1 MAKSTTSA
9 SVSLEALFKDLQS
22 RKFAPIYMLC
32 GEESYYIDQIS
43 NWIENNVLTEDEREF
58 NQTVMYGLDVTAD
71 DVMATAKRY
80 PMMSEYQVVIVKEAQ
95 QLKDVDALVPYLKSP
110 QTSTILVFCNK
121 GKEPDKR
128 KEFYKALQ
136 KEGVYYVADRV
147 KQEKMPEW
155 IGKYFSKKG
164 YRISAGAAVLL
175 AESVGNELEKVE
187 NEASKM
193 FLNIP
198 AGNEIN
204 EQDVERYVGISR
216 EFNVFEFQK
225 ALGTR
230 NVFKAN
236 QIAMNIA
243 GQKSTPLPMVMGSL
257 YSYFSKLLH
266 YQWLK
271 SKGESNVASAMGISP
286 YFIRDYEQAARFY
299 PPAKLLRIL
308 SHLRNYDLQSKGFN
322 NESADEAEL
331 LKELTFKIVH

>member
-1 MAKSTTSA
+1 MAKTTTST

-32 GEESYYIDQIS
+32 GEEPYYIDQIS
-43 NWIENNVLTEDEREF
+43 NWIENNVLTADEREF

-243 GQKSTPLPMVMGSL
+243 G
-257 YSYFSKLLH
+257 
-266 YQWLK
+266 
-271 SKGESNVASAMGISP
+271 
-286 YFIRDYEQAARFY
+286 
-299 PPAKLLRIL
+299 
-308 SHLRNYDLQSKGFN
+308 
-322 NESADEAEL
+322 
-331 LKELTFKIVH
+331 